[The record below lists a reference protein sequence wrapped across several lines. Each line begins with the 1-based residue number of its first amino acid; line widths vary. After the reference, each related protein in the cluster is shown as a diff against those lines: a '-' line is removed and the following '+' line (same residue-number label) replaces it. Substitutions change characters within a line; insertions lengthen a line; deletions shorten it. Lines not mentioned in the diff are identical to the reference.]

1 MTHRMANREVLEELF
16 RKHGYS
22 EFRWIDPK
30 KIVVAHWVRMKCRF
44 GCDEYGRT
52 CSCPPNVPPVEECRR
67 FFNNYSAAAV
77 FHFEK
82 RVDKPEDRHAWTRA
96 VNRKLLELERE
107 VFISGYPKAFLLFM
121 DSCTLCP
128 ECAGSRDECR
138 YPELMRPTPEALAVD
153 VFSTVR
159 ALGFPIA
166 VLADYDQAMNRYAF
180 LLVE

>member
-1 MTHRMANREVLEELF
+1 MADREVLEALF
-16 RKHGYS
+16 GKREYTDY
-22 EFRWIDPK
+22 RWVDPK
-30 KIVVAHWVRMKCRF
+30 DIVVAHWVRMKCRF

-52 CSCPPNVPPVEECRR
+52 PTCPPNVPPVEECRR
-67 FFNNYSAAAV
+67 FFNDYSAAVV
-77 FHFEK
+77 FHFQR
-82 RVDKPEDRHAWTRA
+82 RVDKAKDRHAWTRS

-128 ECAGSRDECR
+128 ECAGTKDGCSN
-138 YPELMRPTPEALAVD
+138 PESARPSPEAMAVD

-159 ALGFPIA
+159 LLGFPIE
-166 VLADYDQAMNRYAF
+166 VLADYDQPMNRYAF